1 VPSLGLRFLDS
12 EAVVECDSDRLW
24 EALAYLYRPALVPV
38 SAAAPL
44 RLQVSAAAGVRAI
57 SCGSTRQLAA
67 PGAGETLAEELIF
80 TEIVTRVSTH
90 WLLHAAAL
98 AGPHGGV
105 LIVGESGA
113 GQTTLALALSRQG
126 YQWLSDEVAAID
138 RTTGLLESF
147 PRGVLIRP
155 QTLCLLP
162 ELRERSQPWSLAG
175 EETRFCWQP
184 EIAHLKVPI
193 RHVFILPTSAQT
205 EPSRVAVSHLTPALT
220 RRLATDP
227 ELAGARVAASEGF
240 VTLSWERVLSPGP
253 LRRWAQACQQENVL
267 LLGTDTAPTARPSF
281 EAPPRAEAIAPS
293 AAWLS
298 LAAAALNRPGGNTP
312 QGGLFPFLKE
322 LGAVLQ
328 DTVPISLRP
337 GPLAATVALV
347 DSLCRGRGTTLP
359 SEY

>member
-1 VPSLGLRFLDS
+1 MPSLGLRFLDS

-113 GQTTLALALSRQG
+113 GKTTLALALSRQG

-147 PRGVLIRP
+147 PRGCSSAHRR
-155 QTLCLLP
+155 CACC
-162 ELRERSQPWSLAG
+162 RSCGSG
-175 EETRFCWQP
+175 
-184 EIAHLKVPI
+184 
-193 RHVFILPTSAQT
+193 
-205 EPSRVAVSHLTPALT
+205 
-220 RRLATDP
+220 
-227 ELAGARVAASEGF
+227 
-240 VTLSWERVLSPGP
+240 LSPG
-253 LRRWAQACQQENVL
+253 R
-267 LLGTDTAPTARPSF
+267 S
-281 EAPPRAEAIAPS
+281 
-293 AAWLS
+293 
-298 LAAAALNRPGGNTP
+298 
-312 QGGLFPFLKE
+312 
-322 LGAVLQ
+322 
-328 DTVPISLRP
+328 
-337 GPLAATVALV
+337 
-347 DSLCRGRGTTLP
+347 RGRRRASAGSRRSRT
-359 SEY
+359 